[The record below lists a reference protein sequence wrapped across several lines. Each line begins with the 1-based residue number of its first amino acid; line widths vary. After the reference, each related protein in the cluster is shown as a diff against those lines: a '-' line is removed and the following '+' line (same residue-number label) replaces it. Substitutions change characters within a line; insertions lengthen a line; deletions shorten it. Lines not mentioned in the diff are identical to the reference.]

1 MKSIF
6 SDDEIEDILKK
17 IEIRKNDSEEDIVEN
32 EQKKKN
38 VDVKV

>member
-17 IEIRKNDSEEDIVEN
+17 IEIRKNESEEDIVEN
-32 EQKKKN
+32 DQKKKN
-38 VDVKV
+38 VEIKV